1 MIFFF
6 DFKKFQKRLWKYG
19 WALKVELPVDEY
31 DSDGWTVVIRY
42 KSTVRGSFQVWN
54 ANFFG
59 FYENSPGVYD
69 VMIQQ
74 KFWTKTDL
82 AGENS
87 FVLLGDHLEHGEIRK
102 KKNINI
108 LKEEMSKRPFE
119 LVWSFI

>member
-1 MIFFF
+1 
-6 DFKKFQKRLWKYG
+6 
-19 WALKVELPVDEY
+19 
-31 DSDGWTVVIRY
+31 
-42 KSTVRGSFQVWN
+42 
-54 ANFFG
+54 
-59 FYENSPGVYD
+59 
-69 VMIQQ
+69 MIQQ

-119 LVWSFI
+119 LIWSFI